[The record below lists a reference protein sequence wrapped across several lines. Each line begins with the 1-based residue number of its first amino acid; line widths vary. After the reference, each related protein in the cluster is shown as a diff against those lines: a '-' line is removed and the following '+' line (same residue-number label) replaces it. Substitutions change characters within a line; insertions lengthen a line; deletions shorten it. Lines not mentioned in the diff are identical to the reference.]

1 MPLQQECPH
10 AFPRAGDLIR
20 WSKSSTLEADADNR
34 APRRNR
40 RSRAALWHGHRPA
53 DKRIQMLRELL
64 ATDERRAL
72 EFFFVHLR
80 DVCEPAVAEDELLYN
95 ASLLAHYAQVSTAT
109 TESVPMLP
117 SLSEVFDHF
126 VIDPTAHDDS
136 EMMETAAV
144 QCLLL
149 TGFFEKQMR
158 RRHAI
163 GWYAELG
170 AGFFRRAAARQQSAR
185 KAQLLHGLSRQ
196 FEPWRRRHARL
207 SGRLRDLPYLLP
219 PPPTAG

>member
-1 MPLQQECPH
+1 
-10 AFPRAGDLIR
+10 
-20 WSKSSTLEADADNR
+20 
-34 APRRNR
+34 
-40 RSRAALWHGHRPA
+40 
-53 DKRIQMLRELL
+53 MLRELL

-109 TESVPMLP
+109 TENVPMLP
-117 SLSEVFDHF
+117 SLTEVFDHF
-126 VIDPTAHDDS
+126 VIDTTAHDDS

-149 TGFFEKQMR
+149 TGFFENQMR

-185 KAQLLHGLSRQ
+185 KAQLLHGLSHQ

-219 PPPTAG
+219 PPPTSG